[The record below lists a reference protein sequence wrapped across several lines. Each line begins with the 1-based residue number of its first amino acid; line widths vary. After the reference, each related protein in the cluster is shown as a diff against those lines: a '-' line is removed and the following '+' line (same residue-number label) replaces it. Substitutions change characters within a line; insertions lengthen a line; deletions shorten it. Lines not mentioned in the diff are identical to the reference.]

1 MKKTVNTKNP
11 KKMLKLVEEQSSSS
25 ELGIK
30 GEEHVNIADSDD
42 EELTDDTKVQSAQVG
57 EEDDEMPKVADID
70 EDIDIEIVDE
80 EAALVMNLTN
90 QLQLNLMKNLRS
102 QQTKQKDATK
112 VVTSEKTMKK
122 STWKKFLRNLKMN
135 RL

>member
-1 MKKTVNTKNP
+1 M
-11 KKMLKLVEEQSSSS
+11 
-25 ELGIK
+25 GIK

-80 EAALVMNLTN
+80 EEE
-90 QLQLNLMKNLRS
+90 S
-102 QQTKQKDATK
+102 D
-112 VVTSEKTMKK
+112 E
-122 STWKKFLRNLKMN
+122 W
-135 RL
+135 